1 MRPAALVC
9 AVVGVCALSATAVAS
24 APPFGTRLPPGWS
37 RVGFSLTL
45 TSDPVERYAAA
56 SFRLHR
62 VSRDAGCV
70 FVGEGV
76 RRQMPPNGVIVDVV
90 EWVGST
96 PPVPRDFPSLSIR
109 PSLGRA
115 ANLDGCY
122 GWAYNVPLRIGRRAF
137 QAFVLVRA
145 RPGARHLKQARD
157 LLGSLRIGS
166 RNPV

>member
-1 MRPAALVC
+1 MRPSALVR

-37 RVGFSLTL
+37 RVGFPLTL
-45 TSDPVERYAAA
+45 TTDPVERYAAA

-90 EWVGST
+90 EWVGSA
-96 PPVPRDFPSLSIR
+96 PPVPRTFPPLSRR

-115 ANLDGCY
+115 ANLEGCY
-122 GWAYNVPLRIGRRAF
+122 GRAYNVPFRIGRRAF

-145 RPGARHLKQARD
+145 RPSARHLKQARD
-157 LLGSLRIGS
+157 LLGSLRIGAS
-166 RNPV
+166 NPV